1 MTKTN
6 DFDKRHIEKLLDQV
20 LGNVSFHGETYADK
34 ESLQNLELHK
44 IALKHIY
51 EKLSDTAYDT
61 AGRQEFSAA
70 ALRRQIEDIN
80 KGIANEVN
88 DLIGLF
94 LEYQGR
100 EKKYAFYY
108 YNDKLSIADRET
120 KNITEEEA
128 LDLFSQHYDEAVQAI
143 VEGHEV
149 EMSICLSD
157 DITSNVYPPL
167 DSRKVMVIDG
177 KLYKKEPLMVDDFVD
192 ERVK

>member
-108 YNDKLSIADRET
+108 YNKKLFSTGKGIRD
-120 KNITEEEA
+120 ITEDQA
-128 LDLFSQHYDEAVQAI
+128 LTLFNQHYDEAVQAI
-143 VEGHEV
+143 IEGYEV
-149 EMSICLSD
+149 EMAIRLSND
-157 DITSNVYPPL
+157 TTKNVYPPL
-167 DSRKVMVIDG
+167 DSRRIIVIDG
-177 KLYKKEPLMVDDFVD
+177 KLYKKEPLILDNFVN
-192 ERVK
+192 ERLK